1 MHPLAQGI
9 LGDGLVVLPYEGRV
23 VAPFVGEVVSILPN
37 QHVITLRSEEGTE
50 LLIHIG
56 INSKK
61 VTSDFFKLNKMAGD
75 QINPGERLIEFDL
88 PLLKKAGIDSRS
100 MIILLEKEGKFI
112 WKEELNYL
120 ETFVEIEA
128 K

>member
-1 MHPLAQGI
+1 M
-9 LGDGLVVLPYEGRV
+9 VLPYEGTL
-23 VAPFVGEVVSILPN
+23 VAPFAGEIVSILPN
-37 QHVITLRSEEGTE
+37 QHVIRLRSEEGME
-50 LLIHIG
+50 LLIHLG

-61 VTSDFFKLNKMAGD
+61 ATSDFFKLNKMAGD
-75 QINPGERLIEFDL
+75 RINPGECLIEFDL

-100 MIILLEKEGKFI
+100 MIILLEEEGEFI